1 MCVARWLG
9 HDVDGCRA
17 APTRRWTQSQAQFR
31 GALNTWA
38 RMVVTET
45 ECVRA
50 ERMRDGLVGPTVGAV
65 RKGELGRAGLNFLVG

>member
-1 MCVARWLG
+1 M
-9 HDVDGCRA
+9 DGCRA
-17 APTRRWTQSQAQFR
+17 VPTRRRMQSQAKFH

-38 RMVVTET
+38 RMVVTGT

-50 ERMRDGLVGPTVGAV
+50 ERTRDWLVGPSVGTV

>member
-1 MCVARWLG
+1 
-9 HDVDGCRA
+9 
-17 APTRRWTQSQAQFR
+17 
-31 GALNTWA
+31 
-38 RMVVTET
+38 MVVTET